1 MAARTLD
8 YGTNN
13 PFSGVFGRPRNLAW
27 PVHAYRVTIP
37 ASLKSE
43 QGQLNPFERVIL
55 GMIDA
60 VGGLDEAKLA
70 DETCIPV
77 DLVRSV
83 VLRLRDRG
91 LIDGDNRVID
101 QQRRRWEG
109 GTRDDVYTS
118 ALVFRELVGGEVLPF
133 VHVLDASNPIKTKEP
148 DPKARTL
155 PSQDGA
161 RDGGAPST
169 REVIEAV
176 TQMQRRADEHG
187 QHARTPT
194 VDQVRVEREP
204 EEYLL
209 DCRIAVQTR
218 DADFRIADP
227 FGIGFSRPLEGV
239 FANRLL
245 DDESLQAW
253 MTKWLQSLAST
264 RTDDAERT
272 SVSGPYNTP
281 ENRRRYP
288 NLVQA
293 LTPARGWVHRSVT
306 DIYAALEWALFYTCE
321 AHDPGIAIR
330 LLGAETGPSYSER
343 MSQLA
348 ASLGFEVPPL
358 GFRPIPKGK
367 FDDYVNQKSEMET
380 VVGIALI
387 QAESDQEHPL
397 HALATSLP
405 DFIVRIRELNNDRG
419 HRAHRGRATLASDVE
434 LDSDAL
440 MREAV
445 STLLP
450 GVRFDAEQAVTPS
463 DSQDDLLLEARTSL
477 LGTFSYQSF
486 TRLGPETQNAL
497 IDAEKFWLVAANGDN
512 AREFVLNLYAALQGV
527 MRGFLGESAPLGLTE
542 RDYKTAAGERARMA
556 GLGDLPSGIASV
568 NPRRVREALGGRDLS
583 VGASVLA
590 LLLTSN
596 DDLLTSLAL
605 TQPTFLADVG
615 AIQDL
620 RGHGNEPIPMSR
632 ADAKKLRRTTI
643 TTLAT
648 LLDLTNED

>member
-37 ASLKSE
+37 ASLKSR

-60 VGGLDEAKLA
+60 VGGLDESMLA
-70 DETCIPV
+70 EETCIPV

-91 LIDGDNRVID
+91 LIDSDNRVID
-101 QQRRRWEG
+101 RQRRRWESDA
-109 GTRDDVYTS
+109 REDVYTS
-118 ALVFRELVGGEVLPF
+118 ALVFRELVGGDVLPF
-133 VHVLDASNPIKTKEP
+133 VHVLDASNPIKTKET
-148 DPKARTL
+148 DQKARTL
-155 PSQDGA
+155 PSQYGA
-161 RDGGAPST
+161 RDRGAPST

-176 TQMQRRADEHG
+176 TEMQRRADEHG
-187 QHARTPT
+187 QDARIPAI
-194 VDQVRVEREP
+194 DQVRVEREP

-239 FANRLL
+239 FAGLL
-245 DDESLQAW
+245 VDDESLQSW
-253 MTKWLQSLAST
+253 MTNWLQSLASP
-264 RTDDAERT
+264 RADDLERT
-272 SVSGPYNTP
+272 SVNGPYNTL

-293 LTPARGWVHRSVT
+293 LTPARGSVQRSVT

-321 AHDPGIAIR
+321 AHDPGIAMR

-367 FDDYVNQKSEMET
+367 FDDYVNQKSELDT
-380 VVGIALI
+380 VLAISLI
-387 QAESDQEHPL
+387 QAEFDQEHPL
-397 HALATSLP
+397 HALAMSHP
-405 DFIVRIRELNNDRG
+405 DFIVRIQALKSDRG
-419 HRAHRGRATLASDVE
+419 RRAHRGRATLTSDVE
-434 LDSDAL
+434 LDSDGF

-450 GVRFDAEQAVTPS
+450 GVWFDADNAATTT
-463 DSQDDLLLEARTSL
+463 DSQQDLLLEARTSL
-477 LGTFSYQSF
+477 LGAFSYPSF
-486 TRLGPETQNAL
+486 AKLGPETQNAL
-497 IDAEKFWLVAANGDN
+497 IDAEKFWLVAADGDD

-527 MRGFLGESAPLGLTE
+527 LRRFLGESAPRGLTE
-542 RDYKTAAGERARMA
+542 RGYKTAASERARKA
-556 GLGDLPSGIASV
+556 GLGDLPRGIESV
-568 NPRRVREALGGRDLS
+568 NPRRVREALDGRDVSL
-583 VGASVLA
+583 GASVVA
-590 LLLTSN
+590 LLLTSAEAR
-596 DDLLTSLAL
+596 LASLARS
-605 TQPTFLADVG
+605 QPTFLTDVG
-615 AIQDL
+615 PIQDR
-620 RGHGNEPIPMSR
+620 RGHGNEPIPMSLT
-632 ADAKKLRRTTI
+632 DLKKLRRTAI
-643 TTLAT
+643 TTLTT

>member
-1 MAARTLD
+1 MATRALD
-8 YGTNN
+8 YGSNN
-13 PFSGVFGRPRNLAW
+13 PFLGVFGRPRNLAW
-27 PVHAYRVTIP
+27 PVDAYRITIP

-43 QGQLNPFERVIL
+43 QGHLNPFERVIL
-55 GMIDA
+55 GVIDA
-60 VGGLDEAKLA
+60 VGGLNESMLA

-77 DLVRSV
+77 DLIRSV

-91 LIDGDNRVID
+91 MIDSDNRITD
-101 QQRRRWEG
+101 LQRRRWDSDAHE
-109 GTRDDVYTS
+109 DIYTS
-118 ALVFRELVGGEVLPF
+118 ALVFRERVGGEVLPF
-133 VHVLDASNPIKTKEP
+133 VHVLDASNPLKTKES
-148 DPKARTL
+148 DQKARSL
-155 PSQDGA
+155 PSQNGA
-161 RDGGAPST
+161 RGRGAPST
-169 REVIEAV
+169 REVIDAI
-176 TQMQRRADEHG
+176 TQMQRRIAEHG
-187 QHARTPT
+187 QDARIPT
-194 VDQVRVEREP
+194 IDQVRVAREP

-209 DCRIAVQTR
+209 DCRIAVLTR

-227 FGIGFSRPLEGV
+227 FGIGFSRALEGV
-239 FANRLL
+239 FADRLV
-245 DDESLQAW
+245 DDESLQTW
-253 MTKWLQSLAST
+253 MTNWSQSLKSL
-264 RTDDAERT
+264 RTDDVERT
-272 SVSGPYNTP
+272 SDSGPYDTQ

-293 LTPARGWVHRSVT
+293 LTPARGSVHRSVT

-330 LLGAETGPSYSER
+330 LLGAETGPSFSER

-380 VVGIALI
+380 VLGIALI
-387 QAESDQEHPL
+387 QAESDPEHPL
-397 HALATSLP
+397 RALATSLP
-405 DFIVRIRELNNDRG
+405 DFIVRIRELNSDRG
-419 HRAHRGRATLASDVE
+419 HRAHRGRATLTSDIE
-434 LDSDAL
+434 LASDAL

-477 LGTFSYQSF
+477 QSTFSYQSF
-486 TRLGPETQNAL
+486 AGLGLETQNAL
-497 IDAEKFWLVAANGDN
+497 IDAEKFWLVAADGDN

-643 TTLAT
+643 TTLVT